1 MQQEYLIEEYDEL
14 DPDTWDEL
22 ENEEDSAFIAS
33 VVRQGE
39 KPEDCEASLD
49 ELERLADTAG
59 ITILG
64 RYSQKRAQPERSTYL
79 ARDFWKR

>member
-1 MQQEYLIEEYDEL
+1 
-14 DPDTWDEL
+14 
-22 ENEEDSAFIAS
+22 
-33 VVRQGE
+33 VRQGE